1 MGLPGW
7 EIRFREDL
15 GSRLLAWLPAPAVRL
30 RRSQGTYLGV
40 KLPKKIG
47 VTASGSL
54 SQGCGVPGAGWLQPG
69 DQDASGQGQGGA
81 PSHPR
86 LPQDQDQ
93 GGGRAGLRS
102 AGAPAAP

>member
-1 MGLPGW
+1 MGFPGW
-7 EIRFREDL
+7 ESRFREDL
-15 GSRLLAWLPAPAVRL
+15 GSRLLAWLPAPPVRL
-30 RRSQGTYLGV
+30 RRSHGTYLGV
-40 KLPKKIG
+40 KLPKKIR

-54 SQGCGVPGAGWLQPG
+54 SQGCGVPGADWLQPG
-69 DQDASGQGQGGA
+69 DQDASRQEQGGA

-86 LPQDQDQ
+86 LPQDQ